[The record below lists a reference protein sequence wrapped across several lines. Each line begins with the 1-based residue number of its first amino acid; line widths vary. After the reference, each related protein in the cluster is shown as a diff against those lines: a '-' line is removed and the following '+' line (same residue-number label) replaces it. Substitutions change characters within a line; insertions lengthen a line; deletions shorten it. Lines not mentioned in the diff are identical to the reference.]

1 MIDAGRLSQEDAD
14 AILEQAEAVG
24 NSSNK
29 FPSWMLK
36 TPDALIEAAVVQSKI
51 EAATNERSQ
60 LAPPMRVDVDA
71 RLEGLNNELLAI
83 RNKAADELVVK
94 ETETIQGI
102 VGKENVTVYNSKAEM
117 EAAGLS
123 DLDMNSDGFIE
134 VDGKIEHNGVDVTD
148 LECYERSRNGFFI
161 AHQSPPTLDG
171 VNTLS
176 LFSEFAKFDAPD
188 ARKIEI
194 IRKSKS
200 VFNEMSLPE
209 DWSQR
214 DFNHGASGGERKK
227 NELAQAMLKT
237 PALLLLDEPDSG
249 LEQASRSKVTDLIKE
264 VCDNGGIVLLVT
276 HDQQLQDS
284 YLTKKIE
291 LSNGQTL

>member
-1 MIDAGRLSQEDAD
+1 
-14 AILEQAEAVG
+14 
-24 NSSNK
+24 
-29 FPSWMLK
+29 MLK
-36 TPDALIEAAVVQSKI
+36 IKNLKASINGKEILDGINLEANAGECILVTGHNGSGKSTLLHTIMGRQDI
-51 EAATNERSQ
+51 
-60 LAPPMRVDVDA
+60 DVD
-71 RLEGLNNELLAI
+71 GN
-83 RNKAADELVVK
+83 
-94 ETETIQGI
+94 
-102 VGKENVTVYNSKAEM
+102 
-117 EAAGLS
+117 
-123 DLDMNSDGFIE
+123 
-134 VDGKIEHNGVDVTD
+134 IEHNGVDVTD

-237 PALLLLDEPDSG
+237 PSLLLLDEPDSG
-249 LEQASRSKVTDLIKE
+249 LEQSSRSKVTDLIKE